1 MNLRQIYAKKAGVF
15 FDKHPK
21 VTYSEFLE
29 AHIERIQ
36 ALVDEQAEDEGIW
49 FQAQHITE
57 FLLQG
62 ELRKLHRVIEEGK

>member
-36 ALVDEQAEDEGIW
+36 ALVNQQAENEALW
-49 FQAQHITE
+49 FQAEHITE
-57 FLLQG
+57 SYLQS